1 MSIRNFDA
9 LFAPRSIALIGASN
23 EPGSVGSVL
32 VDNLVSGG
40 FAGRIM
46 LVNPHAREIHGRQC
60 HRSVEMLPEVPDLA
74 VIATPARTVPGII
87 AALGER
93 GCCAAIVISAGLGET
108 VDGATLRQQVLDAA
122 RPHLMRIVGPNCLGL
137 ISPAAGIN
145 ASFAHL
151 MPRAGDI
158 ALVSQSG
165 AMLTSVID
173 WADERRIGFSHLLSV
188 GDMSDVDFGD
198 MLDYLATD
206 RTTRSIL
213 LYVENVT
220 EAQKFLSAAR
230 LAARSMPVLVI
241 KAGRSAAGARAAQSH
256 TGALAGSDV
265 VYDAAFRR
273 AGILR
278 VREIEELFEAA
289 ATLAS
294 GVRISGDRL
303 TILTNGGGAGVLA
316 VDALESDGGRLAR
329 LSDAGIAELDGVLPP
344 TWSRANPVDIIGDAT
359 PERYGA
365 ALDILMKERESDAIL
380 VINCPTAVADGM
392 EAGRRV
398 AAIAKRRPRFPVLTN
413 WLGGTSAAPV
423 RDLFAAEKVATFDS
437 PEKAIRAFTH
447 LVEYKRNQELLL
459 ETPSAGVAI
468 GHEDIASAQEL
479 IETVRQDGRTILS
492 EYEAKRLLA
501 TFGIPTVTT
510 RMASDV
516 DGAVAC
522 FEAMGG
528 PAVLKIVSAEISHKS
543 DAGGVRLNIGSAQEM
558 RESAEA
564 MLEAVRAYAPHARI
578 DGFTVQPMIVRDGAY
593 ELIAGIAPDPT
604 FGPVIL
610 FGRGGKAAEVIGD
623 RAIGL
628 PPLNSVLAR
637 EMIRATRISK
647 LLAGYRDVAPVA
659 FDALAD
665 VLVRL
670 SELAVHLPDVAE
682 LDINPLLADAEGVLA
697 LDARISLHAAGTAR
711 VAPSIRP
718 YPRELERAV
727 ELRNGERFVLRPIR
741 PEDEEPLVEMAARCT
756 QEDLRLRFM
765 APMKALPHQ
774 TAARFSQIDY
784 HREMALVAVEPGSA
798 YGQGPIYG
806 VARLVSDPENEA
818 AEFAVLVRS
827 DMKGRGLGYRLLSEI
842 LAYGRKR
849 GLHRV
854 YGEVLRENVTMLQM
868 ARDLGF
874 RADRTEDFSETA
886 HVTIEFDRSADA

>member
-32 VDNLVSGG
+32 VDNLVAGG

-60 HRSVEMLPEVPDLA
+60 HRSVETLPEVPDLA

-93 GCCAAIVISAGLGET
+93 GCRAAIVISAGLGET

-316 VDALESDGGRLAR
+316 VDALESDGGRLAK
-329 LSDAGIAELDGVLPP
+329 LSDAGIAALDDVLPP

-359 PERYGA
+359 PERYSA

-392 EAGRRV
+392 EAGRR
-398 AAIAKRRPRFPVLTN
+398 
-413 WLGGTSAAPV
+413 
-423 RDLFAAEKVATFDS
+423 
-437 PEKAIRAFTH
+437 
-447 LVEYKRNQELLL
+447 
-459 ETPSAGVAI
+459 
-468 GHEDIASAQEL
+468 
-479 IETVRQDGRTILS
+479 
-492 EYEAKRLLA
+492 
-501 TFGIPTVTT
+501 
-510 RMASDV
+510 
-516 DGAVAC
+516 
-522 FEAMGG
+522 
-528 PAVLKIVSAEISHKS
+528 
-543 DAGGVRLNIGSAQEM
+543 
-558 RESAEA
+558 
-564 MLEAVRAYAPHARI
+564 
-578 DGFTVQPMIVRDGAY
+578 
-593 ELIAGIAPDPT
+593 
-604 FGPVIL
+604 
-610 FGRGGKAAEVIGD
+610 
-623 RAIGL
+623 
-628 PPLNSVLAR
+628 
-637 EMIRATRISK
+637 
-647 LLAGYRDVAPVA
+647 
-659 FDALAD
+659 
-665 VLVRL
+665 
-670 SELAVHLPDVAE
+670 
-682 LDINPLLADAEGVLA
+682 
-697 LDARISLHAAGTAR
+697 
-711 VAPSIRP
+711 
-718 YPRELERAV
+718 
-727 ELRNGERFVLRPIR
+727 
-741 PEDEEPLVEMAARCT
+741 
-756 QEDLRLRFM
+756 
-765 APMKALPHQ
+765 
-774 TAARFSQIDY
+774 
-784 HREMALVAVEPGSA
+784 
-798 YGQGPIYG
+798 
-806 VARLVSDPENEA
+806 
-818 AEFAVLVRS
+818 
-827 DMKGRGLGYRLLSEI
+827 
-842 LAYGRKR
+842 
-849 GLHRV
+849 
-854 YGEVLRENVTMLQM
+854 
-868 ARDLGF
+868 
-874 RADRTEDFSETA
+874 
-886 HVTIEFDRSADA
+886 

>member
-60 HRSVEMLPEVPDLA
+60 HRSVETLPEVPDLA

-329 LSDAGIAELDGVLPP
+329 LSDAGSSSSTARPPSPTAWRPAAALPPSPSGVRGFRCSPTGSAELPRPQCATSSPP
-344 TWSRANPVDIIGDAT
+344 RRSRP
-359 PERYGA
+359 
-365 ALDILMKERESDAIL
+365 S
-380 VINCPTAVADGM
+380 TA
-392 EAGRRV
+392 R
-398 AAIAKRRPRFPVLTN
+398 KRRFAPSPISSN
-413 WLGGTSAAPV
+413 TSA
-423 RDLFAAEKVATFDS
+423 
-437 PEKAIRAFTH
+437 IRSFSS
-447 LVEYKRNQELLL
+447 KRRRPAL
-459 ETPSAGVAI
+459 PS
-468 GHEDIASAQEL
+468 
-479 IETVRQDGRTILS
+479 
-492 EYEAKRLLA
+492 
-501 TFGIPTVTT
+501 
-510 RMASDV
+510 
-516 DGAVAC
+516 
-522 FEAMGG
+522 
-528 PAVLKIVSAEISHKS
+528 
-543 DAGGVRLNIGSAQEM
+543 
-558 RESAEA
+558 
-564 MLEAVRAYAPHARI
+564 
-578 DGFTVQPMIVRDGAY
+578 
-593 ELIAGIAPDPT
+593 
-604 FGPVIL
+604 
-610 FGRGGKAAEVIGD
+610 
-623 RAIGL
+623 
-628 PPLNSVLAR
+628 
-637 EMIRATRISK
+637 ATRIS
-647 LLAGYRDVAPVA
+647 R
-659 FDALAD
+659 
-665 VLVRL
+665 
-670 SELAVHLPDVAE
+670 
-682 LDINPLLADAEGVLA
+682 
-697 LDARISLHAAGTAR
+697 AR
-711 VAPSIRP
+711 
-718 YPRELERAV
+718 
-727 ELRNGERFVLRPIR
+727 RN
-741 PEDEEPLVEMAARCT
+741 
-756 QEDLRLRFM
+756 
-765 APMKALPHQ
+765 
-774 TAARFSQIDY
+774 
-784 HREMALVAVEPGSA
+784 
-798 YGQGPIYG
+798 
-806 VARLVSDPENEA
+806 
-818 AEFAVLVRS
+818 
-827 DMKGRGLGYRLLSEI
+827 
-842 LAYGRKR
+842 
-849 GLHRV
+849 
-854 YGEVLRENVTMLQM
+854 
-868 ARDLGF
+868 
-874 RADRTEDFSETA
+874 
-886 HVTIEFDRSADA
+886 